1 MTYAFGPVRMTDV
14 AIVGLG
20 IHPFGRHEGRL
31 RPARWAPSPR
41 GAALDDAGIGWEDVD
56 FAAGGSDAAG
66 NADTSVSVL
75 GLTGLPFINVK
86 NGCATGGSALTTAHA
101 MLVAGSAEIALVVGF
116 DKHPPGAFNPSPEE
130 WGIGS
135 WYGETGLMLTTQF
148 FAMKIQ
154 RYMADHGISEST
166 LARVAAKAF
175 ENGSRNPN
183 AWRRKPLTE
192 AEVRGLQDGQPSAH
206 PVHVL
211 LARARA
217 PWRWCWPRPSERSGS
232 PRKPVYLRSVA
243 FRTRRFGSF
252 EVFSPSIPIT
262 SAPSPTTEAAAAA
275 FEQAGIGP
283 DEVDIAQLQDTE
295 SGAEVMHLAETGLCA
310 HGEQEG
316 IIERGETRI
325 DGRLPVNTD
334 GGCLAMGEPIG
345 ASGLRQVHEVGA
357 ATARRCRG
365 SPGARRAARG
375 LHPGLRRPGRERLHR
390 ADPLTAAAAPQA
402 EATTAAPD
410 ASSELHVR
418 IGAAT
423 RRVRKAVQQP
433 QRRLIAGDRDGDE
446 ALDARPVGPPGQAPQ
461 EQPAHAASMPV
472 VDDRDRELRGTRPD
486 ADIAGDTDGGPRRDV
501 DGEQRLVVSM
511 VDGGQVV
518 ELRLREPGAVREEP
532 PIARLV
538 AETLERCHQ
547 QHAVARPDR
556 AHKDAAS
563 VRQAVGPSTGHA
575 ASTLLAPC

>member
-1 MTYAFGPVRMTDV
+1 MTDV

-20 IHPFGRHEGRL
+20 IHPFGRHEGVSGL
-31 RPARWAPSPR
+31 EMGAIAARR
-41 GAALDDAGIGWEDVD
+41 GLDDAGIGWEDVD

-166 LARVAAKAF
+166 LARVASKAF

-192 AEVRGLQDGQPSAH
+192 AEVRASRMVNH
-206 PVHVL
+206 PLTQYMFCSPGEGAVALVL
-211 LARARA
+211 ATAERAKRL
-217 PWRWCWPRPSERSGS
+217 
-232 PRKPVYLRSVA
+232 PRKPVFLRSVA

-310 HGEQEG
+310 HGEQEE

-345 ASGLRQVHEVGA
+345 ASGLRQVHEVA
-357 ATARRCRG
+357 LQLRG
-365 SPGARRAARG
+365 
-375 LHPGLRRPGRERLHR
+375 
-390 ADPLTAAAAPQA
+390 D
-402 EATTAAPD
+402 
-410 ASSELHVR
+410 
-418 IGAAT
+418 
-423 RRVRKAVQQP
+423 
-433 QRRLIAGDRDGDE
+433 AGDRQVPGE
-446 ALDARPVGPPGQAPQ
+446 RRVGFTQVYGAPG
-461 EQPAHAASMPV
+461 
-472 VDDRDRELRGTRPD
+472 
-486 ADIAGDTDGGPRRDV
+486 
-501 DGEQRLVVSM
+501 VSACT
-511 VDGGQVV
+511 V
-518 ELRLREPGAVREEP
+518 L
-532 PIARLV
+532 
-538 AETLERCHQ
+538 TL
-547 QHAVARPDR
+547 
-556 AHKDAAS
+556 
-563 VRQAVGPSTGHA
+563 
-575 ASTLLAPC
+575 